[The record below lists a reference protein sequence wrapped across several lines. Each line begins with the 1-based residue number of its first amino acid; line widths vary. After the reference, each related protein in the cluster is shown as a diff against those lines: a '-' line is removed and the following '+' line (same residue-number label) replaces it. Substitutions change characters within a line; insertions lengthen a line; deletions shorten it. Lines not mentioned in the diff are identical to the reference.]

1 MSDGPADRSPHPF
14 RSGVLY
20 ALAAYGS
27 WGLFPLYFRSIK
39 EVPAFEILQ
48 HRILWS
54 LLLLAV
60 IVGIAGRWGDVRR
73 TLSTP
78 RLVLPLVITSLLIG
92 ANWLI
97 FIVCIENEQVREA
110 SLGYYVTPLMQVLLG
125 LVVLRERLRPLQAAA
140 LVLATIGVGAYIAL
154 VGVVPYMAI
163 ALAVTFSLYALLRK
177 QIPVDGLLG
186 LTIETL
192 VLALPALIVL
202 IVRHH
207 YGWLVFGHGWSLD
220 AKIAASGIVTAL
232 PLLCFGQAA
241 RRLPLAVLGFLQ
253 FVSPTLQFAIA
264 VTLFDEPIGGWT
276 LVSFAIIWAGLALFV
291 LDSLRSASRGAD
303 RAEQLTVRKAMSP
316 AEANE

>member
-1 MSDGPADRSPHPF
+1 MPDGPADRPPHPF

-27 WGLFPLYFRSIK
+27 WGMFPLYFRSIK

-60 IVGIAGRWGDVRR
+60 IVGIAGRWADVRR
-73 TLSTP
+73 TLATP
-78 RLVLPLVITSLLIG
+78 RLVGPLIVTSLLIG
-92 ANWLI
+92 VNWLL
-97 FIVCIENEQVREA
+97 FIVCIETEKVAEA
-110 SLGYYVTPLMQVLLG
+110 SLGYFITPLMQVLLG
-125 LVVLRERLRPLQAAA
+125 MVVLRERLRPLQSAA
-140 LVLATIGVGAYIAL
+140 LVLAIIGVAAKIYLGGEMPML
-154 VGVVPYMAI
+154 AI
-163 ALAVTFSLYALLRK
+163 SLAVTFSIYALFRK

-192 VLALPALIVL
+192 VLALPALAVL
-202 IVRHH
+202 LVRHQN
-207 YGWLVFGHGWSLD
+207 GWLVFGHHGWHLD
-220 AKIAASGIVTAL
+220 LLIAASGFVTAL

-264 VTLFDEPIGGWT
+264 VAVFGEPMGGWT
-276 LVSFAIIWAGLALFV
+276 LVSFAILWAGLALFV
-291 LDSLRSASRGAD
+291 LDSLRSASRIAG
-303 RAEQLTVRKAMSP
+303 RAELAAADAR
-316 AEANE
+316 N